1 MSRDYLVHHG
11 ILGQKWGV
19 RRYQNPDG
27 SLTEAGKKRY
37 RSGSKEDLDA
47 ITNDLA
53 GFSGYPS
60 EAIQRVGKERTNAAA
75 NLGLKALAEQGRVNW
90 KEDGEPFDAYDR
102 EWFIIEDQTIGLGTV
117 ADLINQGYSAKDVKT
132 FIKDINNGFR
142 NIDDEEY
149 EKYYDKYFDILE
161 GYGLEDF
168 ADVCERVK
176 NKK

>member
-1 MSRDYLVHHG
+1 MEKYLVHHG

-19 RRYQNPDG
+19 RRYQNKDG
-27 SLTEAGKKRY
+27 TLTDAGKKRY
-37 RSGSKEDLDA
+37 RSGSKEDLDT

-60 EAIQRVGKERTNAAA
+60 EAIRRVGKERTNAAA
-75 NLGLKALAEQGRVNW
+75 NLGLKAMAEQGLINW
-90 KEDGEPFDAYDR
+90 KKDGEPFNAYDR
-102 EWFIIEDQTIGLGTV
+102 EWFVVEDGTIGMATV
-117 ADLINQGYSAKDVKT
+117 ADLINQGYSAKDVKA
-132 FIKDINNGFR
+132 FIKDINDGFR
-142 NIDDEEY
+142 SMDDEE
-149 EKYYDKYFDILE
+149 YYDKYFDILE